1 MENNKKI
8 CSFKDHNGIEAISYC
23 YKCQIYLCNK
33 CLNYHKGLFDNHP
46 VYNIDKMKEE
56 NFTGFCKEENHNI
69 KLEYFCKNHNQLC
82 CCFCISK
89 LKGKGNGKH
98 NNCDICFIEDIKE
111 EKSNKLK
118 ENIKYLEELSNKLEE
133 SIKNLKIIFE
143 KITENKE
150 KIKLEIQK
158 IFTNIRTELNER
170 EDILLL
176 KVDQYFDNNYFNED
190 IIKKSDKLPNKI
202 KISLER
208 GKLIEGEWKDN
219 NKLNILLN
227 DCINIENNLKDI
239 NVINES
245 INKYN
250 KNDKRNIQFYAE
262 TDNLIKKIK
271 NYGCLSNFDSLI
283 LKNEDDINKFYKIF
297 ENDEMINNMN
307 LLYRSSRDGFNYL
320 SIVNK
325 INNKSNLIFLY
336 LTGKDRIFGGFI
348 QTKLENINL
357 NGSRKYYK
365 DENAFV
371 FSLNHNKKYK
381 ILVPQNAIAFD
392 STYFILIG
400 NNGNG
405 NGFYYYQNVIY
416 DKELIN
422 VTKIYE
428 FSKNSELT
436 EGLGQLTELEIFE
449 TKFN

>member
-1 MENNKKI
+1 
-8 CSFKDHNGIEAISYC
+8 
-23 YKCQIYLCNK
+23 
-33 CLNYHKGLFDNHP
+33 
-46 VYNIDKMKEE
+46 
-56 NFTGFCKEENHNI
+56 
-69 KLEYFCKNHNQLC
+69 
-82 CCFCISK
+82 
-89 LKGKGNGKH
+89 
-98 NNCDICFIEDIKE
+98 
-111 EKSNKLK
+111 
-118 ENIKYLEELSNKLEE
+118 
-133 SIKNLKIIFE
+133 
-143 KITENKE
+143 
-150 KIKLEIQK
+150 
-158 IFTNIRTELNER
+158 
-170 EDILLL
+170 
-176 KVDQYFDNNYFNED
+176 
-190 IIKKSDKLPNKI
+190 
-202 KISLER
+202 
-208 GKLIEGEWKDN
+208 
-219 NKLNILLN
+219 
-227 DCINIENNLKDI
+227 
-239 NVINES
+239 
-245 INKYN
+245 
-250 KNDKRNIQFYAE
+250 
-262 TDNLIKKIK
+262 
-271 NYGCLSNFDSLI
+271 
-283 LKNEDDINKFYKIF
+283 
-297 ENDEMINNMN
+297 MN

-392 STYFILIG
+392 STYYILIG
-400 NNGNG
+400 NNSKG